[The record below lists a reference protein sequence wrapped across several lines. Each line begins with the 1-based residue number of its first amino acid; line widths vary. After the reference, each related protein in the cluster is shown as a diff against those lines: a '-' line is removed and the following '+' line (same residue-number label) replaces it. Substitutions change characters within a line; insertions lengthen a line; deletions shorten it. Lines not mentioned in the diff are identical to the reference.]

1 MSQLPGGCL
10 LERFSQLT
18 ELVFVPFVPS
28 VASVVE
34 EVSMWLS
41 FVEAD
46 VSFASC
52 LLLVATACLDGEA
65 DYCAVVFG
73 QTLEDLGSVAALCPD
88 CNLRVVFLAQF
99 LPEVCVEPSEKHVAF
114 WRYYVYIA

>member
-1 MSQLPGGCL
+1 MSQLPGVFL
-10 LERFSQLT
+10 LERFSQLA
-18 ELVFVPFVPS
+18 ELVFGPFVPS
-28 VASVVE
+28 VAAVVE

-65 DYCAVVFG
+65 DYCAVVVG